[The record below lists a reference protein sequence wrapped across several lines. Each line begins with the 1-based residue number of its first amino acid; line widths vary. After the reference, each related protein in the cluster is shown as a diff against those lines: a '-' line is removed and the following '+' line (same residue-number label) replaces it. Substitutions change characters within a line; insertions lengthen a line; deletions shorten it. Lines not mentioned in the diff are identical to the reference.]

1 MVRGTI
7 SNDGERHPEVFLAE
21 LRHRATVYRQQ
32 IPQLREAVRDALR
45 DLRAAQ
51 TAAEQLKGWVR
62 DEQDVSR
69 N

>member
-21 LRHRATVYRQQ
+21 LRGRATLYRQQ
-32 IPQLREAVRDALR
+32 IPKLREAVRDALR

-51 TAAEQLKGWVR
+51 TAAEELEGWAR
-62 DEQDVSR
+62 EQNVSR